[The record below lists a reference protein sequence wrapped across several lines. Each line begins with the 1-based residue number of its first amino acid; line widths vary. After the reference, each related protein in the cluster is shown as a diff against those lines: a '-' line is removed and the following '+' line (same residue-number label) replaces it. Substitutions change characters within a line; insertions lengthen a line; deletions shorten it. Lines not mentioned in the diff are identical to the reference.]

1 MLSDIE
7 ELARAGMREF
17 TATVHVSPDLAARAY
32 KQHRRR
38 VAAYAGAAGAVG
50 VASAAAVAVSLVLPV
65 TNPTA
70 RHPAASNPAASNPTA
85 SNPTASNTAGSPG
98 IQLAAWTVTRQADG
112 NIKITFRQAAG
123 VARLQ
128 STLRA
133 DGVPASVTL
142 AGQQNSACRPFTGGQ
157 VFWPYGKTPGPFG
170 GQRFALNP
178 KGAFSSPYALVIDP
192 SRLPAGAGVQIVV
205 SGTQGAAD
213 DFSLHTSLVRTTP
226 QCTGG

>member
-7 ELARAGMREF
+7 ELAREGMREF

-32 KQHRRR
+32 RQHRRR
-38 VAAYAGAAGAVG
+38 VAAYASAAGAVG
-50 VASAAAVAVSLVLPV
+50 VAGAAAVAVSLVLPA
-65 TNPTA
+65 TNPAA
-70 RHPAASNPAASNPTA
+70 RHPAASNPAPSNPVP
-85 SNPTASNTAGSPG
+85 SKTAGSPG

-112 NIKITFRQAAG
+112 NIKITFRQAAD
-123 VARLQ
+123 VAGLQ

-142 AGQQNSACRPFTGGQ
+142 AGQQNPACRPFTGSQ
-157 VFWPYGKTPGPFG
+157 AFWPYGKTPGPFG
-170 GQRFALNP
+170 AQRFAHNP

-205 SGTQGAAD
+205 SGTPGTAD
-213 DFSLHTSLVRTTP
+213 DFSLHTSLVRTSP
-226 QCTGG
+226 QCTGS